1 MDVKKEND
9 LLEETLSLAETD
21 YAQAYRFLLAAYEKK
36 PGDFG
41 PQTLYFLACLAG
53 GAGMQDA
60 ALGWL
65 RTAIE
70 KNGWWYRPEVLVD
83 DDLAQLEG
91 SPEFLALKARSDA
104 RYADAVSAAKSVFSW
119 NGKTADYLFLAV
131 HGNTQNVQTA
141 RADWAPILAGDDR
154 WQLETIQSAEPD
166 GYGTFRWSYDDTSFL
181 PVANA
186 LDAMQGEGYEK
197 IACGGFSAGC
207 DMLLRAIAFTSAR
220 CDLLILQSPWIPVLQ
235 AHKAAILQALR
246 QKDIALRI
254 FCGADD
260 EDCLPLAQELAAAAN
275 QAGLDAALTV
285 IENCRHQFPETPYAL
300 NDLPLSEARINE
312 SHASVILQKET

>member
-1 MDVKKEND
+1 MRRSAGSERPSRR
-9 LLEETLSLAETD
+9 T
-21 YAQAYRFLLAAYEKK
+21 
-36 PGDFG
+36 
-41 PQTLYFLACLAG
+41 AG
-53 GAGMQDA
+53 G
-60 ALGWL
+60 
-65 RTAIE
+65 TV
-70 KNGWWYRPEVLVD
+70 PEVLVD
-83 DDLAQLEG
+83 DDLALLEG
-91 SPEFLALKARSDA
+91 KIRISALKARSDA
-104 RYADAVSAAKSVFSW
+104 RYQEAVSAAKSVFSW

-131 HGNTQNVQTA
+131 HGNTQNAQTA

-186 LDAMQGEGYEK
+186 LMPCRARATKNRVRRLFGRVRY
-197 IACGGFSAGC
+197 ASARGC
-207 DMLLRAIAFTSAR
+207 VYPAR

-235 AHKAAILQALR
+235 EHKAAILQALR

-260 EDCLPLAQELAAAAN
+260 EDCLPLAQALSAAAN

-285 IENCRHQFPETPYAL
+285 QENCRHQFPETPYAL
-300 NDLPLSEARINE
+300 NALLLSESPA
-312 SHASVILQKET
+312 

>member
-104 RYADAVSAAKSVFSW
+104 RYQEAVSAAKSVFSW

-131 HGNTQNVQTA
+131 HGNTQNAQTA
-141 RADWAPILAGDDR
+141 RVDWAPILAGDDR

-186 LDAMQGEGYEK
+186 LDAMQGEGYDK

-220 CDLLILQSPWIPVLQ
+220 CVLLILQSPWLPVLQ
-235 AHKAAILQALR
+235 EHKEAILQALR

-260 EDCLPLAQELAAAAN
+260 EDCLPLAQELSAAAN
-275 QAGLDAALTV
+275 QAGLEAALTV
-285 IENCRHQFPETPYAL
+285 QENCRHQFPETPYAL
-300 NDLPLSEARINE
+300 NDLPLSENPA
-312 SHASVILQKET
+312 

>member
-9 LLEETLSLAETD
+9 LLEETLSIAETD
-21 YAQAYRFLLAAYEKK
+21 YAQAYRFLLAAYEKE
-36 PGDFG
+36 PGGFG

-131 HGNTQNVQTA
+131 HGNTQNAKTA
-141 RADWAPILAGDDR
+141 QSDWAPILAGDDH

-207 DMLLRAIAFTSAR
+207 DMLLRAITFTPAR

-235 AHKAAILQALR
+235 ERKAAILQALR

-260 EDCLPLAQELAAAAN
+260 EDCLPLAQELSAAAN

-285 IENCRHQFPETPYAL
+285 QENCRHQFPETPYAL
-300 NDLPLSEARINE
+300 NDLPLSENPA
-312 SHASVILQKET
+312 

>member
-1 MDVKKEND
+1 MDERKEND
-9 LLEETLSLAETD
+9 LLEETLSIAETD
-21 YAQAYRFLLAAYEKK
+21 YAQAYRFLLAAYEKE
-36 PGDFG
+36 PGGFG

-53 GAGMQDA
+53 GAGSPNA

-65 RTAIE
+65 RTAITE
-70 KNGWWYRPEVLVD
+70 NGWWYRPEVLVD

-300 NDLPLSEARINE
+300 NDLPLSEKPA
-312 SHASVILQKET
+312 